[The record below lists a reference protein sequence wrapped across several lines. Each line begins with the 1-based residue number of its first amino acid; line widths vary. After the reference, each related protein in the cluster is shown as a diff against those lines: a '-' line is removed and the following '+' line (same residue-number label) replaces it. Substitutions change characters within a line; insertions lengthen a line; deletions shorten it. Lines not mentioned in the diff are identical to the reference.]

1 MRVFQLCDILN
12 NFGKID
18 SKAISEQNISDIK
31 DSIVILNKSF
41 LNRVKINDL
50 NILKKKGN
58 LICADY
64 IDDKPSQVVLEK
76 VDVLIASSIKQYLFY
91 LKSYPN
97 KLSHLITHHTDPR
110 LKLVSQKLN
119 QFKIGY
125 FGETINAKF
134 GKELKKVIDIIGIDT
149 KNSNDQSWMNVIG
162 NYNAHYLVRNNRSI
176 DGFKPFLK
184 GFTASKYKS
193 NILAFEKDG
202 DALFYLTKDY
212 PYLLRDSSLNS
223 IKNGIDHMKESF
235 LSKDWFEGIEIM
247 KSVQDRCSNQF
258 IINEIKSLYK
268 INCLIPK
275 EI

>member
-1 MRVFQLCDILN
+1 M
-12 NFGKID
+12 
-18 SKAISEQNISDIK
+18 
-31 DSIVILNKSF
+31 
-41 LNRVKINDL
+41 KINDL

-91 LKSYPN
+91 LKSYPT

-134 GKELKKVIDIIGIDT
+134 GKELEKVIDIIGIDT

-184 GFTASKYKS
+184 GFTAS
-193 NILAFEKDG
+193 NT
-202 DALFYLTKDY
+202 ALIFWLMKKMGNFYLTKDY
-212 PYLLRDSSLNS
+212 PYLLTDSSLNS
-223 IKNGIDHMKESF
+223 IKNGIDYIESF
-235 LSKDWFEGIEIM
+235 LSKDWFDGIEIYEV
-247 KSVQDRCSNQF
+247 SAR
-258 IINEIKSLYK
+258 
-268 INCLIPK
+268 
-275 EI
+275 